1 MKASLKFITNGKVVS
16 ISVNFLY
23 ILAMVI
29 LVTSGINYVKI
40 GSFTVFGY
48 KVLRIASESMEPT
61 LMTGDFVMAK
71 QVKADEEIEV
81 GGIYTYVAENGF

>member
-29 LVTSGINYVKI
+29 LITSGINYVKT

-61 LMTGDFVMAK
+61 LMTGDFV
-71 QVKADEEIEV
+71 QVTITGSYEYDLIGELTDENEFTE
-81 GGIYTYVAENGF
+81 